1 MKRVN
6 GTIDDEEP
14 GRAGERRAAAELE
27 RLMDT
32 YGQDVLRL
40 AYAYLRNRA
49 SAEDAY
55 QETFLRAH
63 RHRRSFE
70 GRSSE
75 KTWMMRIAMNV
86 CRDMRRSA
94 WWRRVRLPGTEREA
108 EARGGGALADAD
120 ELPEEAAVR
129 AERNDSLLRC
139 VGALPEPQ
147 RAVVLLHYYQEMSVT
162 DVAEALGVAE
172 GTVRSRLHRARERLR
187 RSWQREEEG
196 VPAWIE

>member
-1 MKRVN
+1 VDGTRIRV
-6 GTIDDEEP
+6 GSEDP
-14 GRAGERRAAAELE
+14 RERRSEPEREAEAELA
-27 RLMDT
+27 RLMDA
-32 YGQDVLRL
+32 YGADVLRL

-63 RHRRSFE
+63 RRRSSFE

-94 WWRRVRLPGTEREA
+94 WWRRVLLPGVDRA
-108 EARGGGALADAD
+108 ENAQPHADG
-120 ELPEEAAVR
+120 LPEEAAVR
-129 AERNDSLLRC
+129 AERDDLLLRC
-139 VGALPEPQ
+139 VAALPEPQ
-147 RAVVLLHYYQEMSVT
+147 RAVVLLHYYQEMSVP

-187 RSWQREEEG
+187 RAWRREEEG
-196 VPAWIE
+196 MPAWID

>member
-1 MKRVN
+1 MTGVD
-6 GTIDDEEP
+6 GTNEGALQGSGSD
-14 GRAGERRAAAELE
+14 AAAELE
-27 RLMDT
+27 RLMDA
-32 YGQDVLRL
+32 YGTDVLRL

-63 RHRRSFE
+63 RHRSGFQ

-94 WWRRVRLPGTEREA
+94 WWRRVLLPGSDRE
-108 EARGGGALADAD
+108 EDALSHI
-120 ELPEEAAVR
+120 EGLPEEAAVR
-129 AERNDSLLRC
+129 AERDSSLLRC
-139 VGALPEPQ
+139 VAALPEPQ
-147 RAVVLLHYYQEMSVT
+147 RAVVLLHYYQEMSVP
-162 DVAEALGVAE
+162 DVAEALGLAE

-187 RSWQREEEG
+187 RAWQREEEG
-196 VPAWIE
+196 VPAWIDSARS